1 MNEAISSIMD
11 NRYLTT
17 ELYKYDIT
25 GKLIVKDEPSSET
38 VNSDTNI
45 NNSFSNL
52 LIYIE
57 AAKLYNINYTDEQI
71 QIAKKTYVDSI
82 KKNIPV
88 KEEPKVNETNSEELN
103 NNKTLKLEPTPQN
116 VQKAGFIDVFIL
128 TVIVLVYAAIIVNLV
143 IKLK

>member
-1 MNEAISSIMD
+1 MNETISSIMD

-82 KKNIPV
+82 KK
-88 KEEPKVNETNSEELN
+88 EFTS
-103 NNKTLKLEPTPQN
+103 
-116 VQKAGFIDVFIL
+116 
-128 TVIVLVYAAIIVNLV
+128 
-143 IKLK
+143 